1 MKKILYY
8 ILPIFIFFIGVN
20 SVFAIEKY
28 SVTLNKCVDG
38 DTAYFNLN
46 EKIIK
51 TRFLAI
57 DTPESTNEIEAY
69 GKEASKFTCDALTNA
84 KKIEIEYD
92 ENSNKTDKY
101 NRDLVWVWVDDILL
115 QETLLKEGLAEVKYL
130 YGDYAYT
137 PHLQEIEAEA
147 KASKIKI
154 WSGENQTSAKETT
167 TDKTEEN
174 SYEDNLI
181 FIAAVIIFILSSLYN
196 KKKKR
201 RKKRNSF

>member
-1 MKKILYY
+1 MRKKLHY
-8 ILPIFIFFIGVN
+8 IWLIFIFFIGISN
-20 SVFAIEKY
+20 VFANDRY
-28 SVTLNKCVDG
+28 TVTLNKCVDG
-38 DTAYFNLN
+38 DTAYFNLDD
-46 EKIIK
+46 KVIK

-57 DTPESTNEIEAY
+57 DTPESTNEIEEY

-101 NRDLVWVWVDDILL
+101 NRDLVWVWVDNVLL

-137 PHLQEIEAEA
+137 PHLQEIESEA
-147 KASKIKI
+147 KENKIKI
-154 WSGENQTSAKETT
+154 WSDGNSNADENNET
-167 TDKTEEN
+167 
-174 SYEDNLI
+174 SYEDDLI
-181 FIAAVIIFILSSLYN
+181 FIAAVIIVIISSIL
-196 KKKKR
+196 KKKR